1 MKAVIIVA
9 MFVLAFAT
17 DAAEGETTIGRW
29 CDRMIPNVPK
39 YNYIMA
45 IVITNDGKVMLKSK
59 FNDGSSSINELREA
73 AGNIYEEI
81 GSSYGDKYR
90 IVPSTGNLQLLD
102 EDNLIR
108 VATRLENTPQSN
120 ECSR

>member
-59 FNDGSSSINELREA
+59 FNDGSSSTNKLREA